1 VQTLQVMV
9 CDKVR
14 VKVRGSVRSGL
25 GLGLGE
31 KLGLG
36 LRRRFGV
43 KN

>member
-1 VQTLQVMV
+1 MQNLQVMV

-14 VKVRGSVRSGL
+14 VMVRGRVRSGL

-31 KLGLG
+31 KLGSG